1 MLEKESSDIFYLM
14 ISACIVNVIN
24 RLSITH
30 NQLTPWKAPAS
41 ILDQV
46 SWSKTKSNK
55 VKCKLNNLFSPRAM
69 NKGLTRLANNALLFE
84 VDLISKNILPI
95 DEIDGVFEIFVRLY
109 IVNRILRLIKGL
121 QV

>member
-69 NKGLTRLANNALLFE
+69 NKGAVAFCE
-84 VDLISKNILPI
+84 QGLI
-95 DEIDGVFEIFVRLY
+95 V
-109 IVNRILRLIKGL
+109 
-121 QV
+121 